1 MTNKDPH
8 PIDRHV
14 GGRVRLQR
22 TLVGMSQEQLGDK
35 LGVTFQQ
42 VQKYEK
48 GSNRISAS
56 RLWQISR
63 ILGTPVSFFFDL
75 SPDIADPQLEGLAE
89 AGQSEIGDMTHSTES
104 LTLLRH
110 FTQISDPTTRRAV
123 IDLARSLAAANP
135 ADHDL
140 ESDGHS

>member
-1 MTNKDPH
+1 MTQKEPH

-22 TLVGMSQEQLGDK
+22 TLIGMSQEQLGDK

-56 RLWQISR
+56 RLWQISK
-63 ILGTPVSFFFDL
+63 ILSAPVSFFFEL
-75 SPDIADPQLEGLAE
+75 SSDISDSQLEGFSE
-89 AGQSEIGDMTHSTES
+89 ANQSEIGDMAYSTES
-104 LTLLRH
+104 LVLLRQ
-110 FTQISDPTTRRAV
+110 FTQISDPAIRRAV
-123 IDLARSLAAANP
+123 IDLARALAAASS
-135 ADHDL
+135 AEHDVDL
-140 ESDGHS
+140 GNNS